1 MSCLLSLG
9 VTLKEEQPWE
19 GNESLRIKSRV
30 QQKHCLKL
38 CSCVC
43 RAAPGLELGCGEQGF
58 YLRHKC
64 KGVGAKNLIN
74 QVEKYVN
81 MNKVKVD
88 TKIYLMNKNTNVV
101 NKDRSVG
108 VESC

>member
-1 MSCLLSLG
+1 M
-9 VTLKEEQPWE
+9 
-19 GNESLRIKSRV
+19 
-30 QQKHCLKL
+30 
-38 CSCVC
+38 
-43 RAAPGLELGCGEQGF
+43 
-58 YLRHKC
+58 
-64 KGVGAKNLIN
+64 GAKNLIN